1 MIDSSTCA
9 QAVLALIF
17 VVGLIL
23 VIAWAVRRF
32 GIGGRFAPPPGSRRR
47 LEIVEVAPVDAR
59 HKLVMVRRDQIEH
72 LLLVG
77 AGDPVVVERG
87 IGAEPAGRARFDQHL
102 RAEASE

>member
-1 MIDSSTCA
+1 MIDSSTYA

-17 VVGLIL
+17 VIGLIL
-23 VIAWAVRRF
+23 LVAWAVRRF

-47 LEIVEVAPVDAR
+47 LQIVEVAPVDAR
-59 HKLVMVRRDQIEH
+59 NKLVMVRRDEIEH

-87 IGAEPAGRARFDQHL
+87 IGADASGRPRFDQHL